1 MVPRPDKSVKDEA
14 SLARVGYRCYTVA
27 VFVRNYWRDPT
38 HLFAEETPMT
48 RHTRPLVVV
57 LFLIAVALLAAA
69 CGGSGGSGTTA
80 ATATLEPVPAD
91 ILVRALAAYTGPVGV
106 VQAPTDMLTQALSV
120 EGITQAATL
129 TGGNPP
135 CPGLVNTG
143 VPDYVFEVAADL
155 DAVTVS
161 FDGSTMGTLMIV
173 GPQGAQIFCNDNI
186 TTQPSVVI
194 AQPEQGRYGVL
205 VGRGNMSGANTGKLT
220 VSGQ

>member
-1 MVPRPDKSVKDEA
+1 
-14 SLARVGYRCYTVA
+14 
-27 VFVRNYWRDPT
+27 
-38 HLFAEETPMT
+38 MT
-48 RHTRPLVVV
+48 RYTRPLVVV
-57 LFLIAVALLAAA
+57 LFLIVVALLVAA
-69 CGGSGGSGTTA
+69 CGGSDGSGTTA

-91 ILVRALAAYTGPVGV
+91 VLVRSLAAYTGPIGV
-106 VQAPTDMLTQALSV
+106 LQAPTDTLTQALSV

-155 DAVTVS
+155 DAVTVT

-186 TTQPSVVI
+186 TTKPSVVI
-194 AQPEQGRYGVL
+194 APPAQGRYGVL
-205 VGRGNMSGANTGKLT
+205 VGRGNMSGANAGKLT
-220 VSGQ
+220 VTGQ